1 MNYVNPVSLFCILNL
16 FLITN
21 YLVKKC
27 LNLSQISINLL
38 QKKNLTNFMR
48 TTSNQFFSTKNKWL
62 LLWWRRIL
70 EQIELLL
77 CLNICSSVYRSTI
90 FGKQHWHDWSTYMYI
105 NGNNPVLVYLFLFMF
120 WTELS
125 LFYGNIRVK
134 MLKCE
139 ERFW

>member
-21 YLVKKC
+21 YLVKKS
-27 LNLSQISINLL
+27 LKLPQISINLL
-38 QKKNLTNFMR
+38 QKKNSTNFMK
-48 TTSNQFFSTKNKWL
+48 TTSNLFFLQKTNDYYCDEGGY
-62 LLWWRRIL
+62 L

-90 FGKQHWHDWSTYMYI
+90 FGKHHWHDWSTYMYI